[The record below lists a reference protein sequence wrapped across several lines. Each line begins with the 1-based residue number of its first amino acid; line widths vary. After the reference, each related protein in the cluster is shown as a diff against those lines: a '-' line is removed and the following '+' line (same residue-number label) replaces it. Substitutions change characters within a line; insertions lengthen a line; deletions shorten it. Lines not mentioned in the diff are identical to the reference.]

1 MHQIDPWEKA
11 AECARA
17 IRLSM
22 DPHRKAFLENLQHMW
37 MALGNEKSLLTEEE
51 LAREAERIGRLHAR
65 FAGTSEGTLH

>member
-22 DPHRKAFLENLQHMW
+22 DPHRKGFLENLQHMW
-37 MALGNEKSLLTEEE
+37 IALGNERNFLTDEE
-51 LAREAERIGRLHAR
+51 LAQEAERIGRLHAK
-65 FAGTSEGTLH
+65 FTGEGTLH

>member
-17 IRLSM
+17 IQTSM
-22 DPHRKAFLENLQHMW
+22 DPHRKEMLHSLQHMW
-37 MALGNEKSLLTEEE
+37 IALGNERNLLTEEE

-65 FAGTSEGTLH
+65 FAGRNDGTLH